1 MCVTARGG
9 ACVEVPA
16 PKSLRPPRGGSPG
29 WGLRLRRISARA
41 SWEWGPPFAPSPGP
55 PSCRAGEGAVHAPE
69 FAQHLPSLRRFF
81 SRYFQ
86 GVRIFRVVRWC
97 GAVKPG
103 VTGPVMLTARHV
115 KTFFS
120 RKPCSC
126 PGGMKSL
133 RDAPPCARGEREL
146 AWAAWTCR
154 MLSVQSFS

>member
-16 PKSLRPPRGGSPG
+16 PKSLRPPRGAAQGGVCGCGGSAPG
-29 WGLRLRRISARA
+29 RPGSG
-41 SWEWGPPFAPSPGP
+41 GPPFAPSPGP